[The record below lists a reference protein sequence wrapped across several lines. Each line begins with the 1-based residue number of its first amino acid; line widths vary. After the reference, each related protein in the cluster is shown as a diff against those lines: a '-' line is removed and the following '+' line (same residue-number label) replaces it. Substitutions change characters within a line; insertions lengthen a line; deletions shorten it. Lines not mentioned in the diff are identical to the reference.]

1 MVNLILLEKKI
12 YTNFDKIIS
21 VIDEIIYKLNAL
33 IENNITSKIKELFD
47 GYIKLI
53 NKNFEL
59 ILDIIKNV
67 PVFSNIFQQPLE

>member
-12 YTNFDKIIS
+12 YTNLDKIIS